1 MLRNIKFIMSLQ
13 PQEETYDL
21 EVNFKHFQ
29 TLEEY
34 DSTKEY
40 ILIFD
45 HEFACWDVYEI
56 LPK

>member
-1 MLRNIKFIMSLQ
+1 MRKLQFVMSFKA
-13 PQEETYDL
+13 QEETYDI

-34 DSTKEY
+34 DSKKEY
-40 ILIFD
+40 CLLYSDEYYCF
-45 HEFACWDVYEI
+45 DVYEI